1 MKKNHNII
9 TLNCTVK
16 HETEKAYLIEAD
28 MGEAWFPKSA
38 VEVERGRGCAS
49 GEPDTVQLPEWMAID
64 KGII

>member
-9 TLNCTVK
+9 TLNCVVK
-16 HETEKAYLIEAD
+16 AETEKAYLIEAD

-38 VEVERGRGCAS
+38 VEVDRGAGFHTGVCDS
-49 GEPDTVQLPEWMAID
+49 VQMPEWMAMD